1 MINKRNT
8 LGLSVLTCL
17 ILMVFLSGT
26 IAFAQDQDD
35 ALKKKY
41 APILGEFEF
50 DLAEYGGDVQ
60 ILTFRIESGDI
71 WIDSGD
77 GDPAAMKAVEGAE
90 FEFTVTASDGM
101 ELGIKFV
108 KNDEGNYTLCEI
120 DVLSQ
125 GIVITGTKI
134 K

>member
-8 LGLSVLTCL
+8 SGLSVFTCL

-41 APILGEFEF
+41 EPILGEFEF
-50 DLAEYGGDVQ
+50 DVSEFGGDVQ
-60 ILTFRIESGDI
+60 VLTFRIENGDI

-101 ELGIKFV
+101 ELEIKFV
-108 KNDEGNYTLCEI
+108 KNDEGKYTLCEI